1 MKRNKL
7 KKVPQIIIVTLL
19 SGLPLCY
26 AESALATSSFGLP
39 IQTQL
44 SSQQSVKSNQLL
56 NQPKNYLNSRLH
68 TFLTPSVEDLN
79 TLKSTLADYNTQL
92 DTLIEKQP
100 TNDSPELQTAIN
112 TLKTGIST
120 LKTDVDTLESD
131 LNAYNKAKTAL
142 TNALK
147 TQTLTNKDAEDK
159 RKIFSSSQTSH
170 EATKQQLEV
179 QKAAVALAQTQA
191 TEADASVIQA
201 QELLT
206 NSTEALTQQNAIT
219 AQALQTLNERQ
230 INASTASATLAQAEQ
245 TLANAQAQNAQ
256 AERNLLAATSN
267 EAQAQKDLSAATVQL
282 QTKQLE
288 VNSSK
293 EIYNSAVTHYNQTL
307 DEYNQAYDWYLYAEQ
322 NVNLTR
328 TNLQAGQQNLD
339 QAQWNYD
346 TLLIPNPTWTPD
358 TYQQGHTRQVPT
370 TTFVPVTTTTLTGGL
385 TADSFNRQNYG
396 SRPPLPTSNEIP
408 IATQIVPNINYQWMS
423 GQVLNSGRQDR
434 VLVRFTGNI
443 FFPTTDDVRFYAP
456 GDDGV
461 QLYIDGNLIIN
472 DWFDKGGGGSQSNYL
487 HFEAGSTHTITL
499 YFYENGGG
507 ANVWL
512 YYATPTTGFQ
522 IVPAAYLG
530 TTATTTTTYVEQT
543 TYTTET
549 YYTTEVLPNQVAPL
563 INDPALLPDLQ
574 NAQIYYDATVLAN
587 QQAEEDWQIAQAD
600 QQQAAQDSLA
610 GYYQVIDTA
619 TSLNAL
625 SEDLDVEQTKF
636 NQAQV
641 TSNEATSATQAAQQ
655 AFDAADKSQKAAF
668 LTSNEAHQNLITAN
682 SQLQLAS
689 DAYSTESQKNQETRT
704 SNEQAK
710 TSLEAA
716 SSTQSQAQATLETQ
730 TSLLSSAT
738 SNEAQANSDADLA
751 AANSAT
757 ADATS
762 NEASITAQQTQT
774 TTDKAAASFQ
784 SSLEVAQATK
794 NTIPDLI
801 KEATEIFNT
810 PQGSSEVPTNLDASN
825 LQEIDLSQVDPTE
838 LSPEQAT
845 LLVEAALETFET
857 ATEGSPEYEQALDA
871 LYLAAEQ
878 DDIVVDEAL
887 ANIPGVG
894 QAAVAIA
901 NVLNAV
907 SNIGADISPKA
918 RKKAQGLVVTTLIV
932 GQIAQAAALAS
943 ASSGG
948 SSNKTNRI
956 NRKTGK

>member
-56 NQPKNYLNSRLH
+56 NQPKKYLNSRLQSS
-68 TFLTPSVEDLN
+68 LTPSVNDLN
-79 TLKSTLADYNTQL
+79 TLKSTLADYSTQL
-92 DTLIEKQP
+92 DTLISQQP

-179 QKAAVALAQTQA
+179 QKAAVAQSQTQLA
-191 TEADASVIQA
+191 NANASVLQA

-256 AERNLLAATSN
+256 AERDLLSKALRQ
-267 EAQAQKDLSAATVQL
+267 AQAQENLDLAAAKL

-288 VNSSK
+288 VNTARST
-293 EIYNSAVTHYNQTL
+293 YNEVIANYIHLLNVYSNVYDQYLSAQT
-307 DEYNQAYDWYLYAEQ
+307 
-322 NVNLTR
+322 T
-328 TNLQAGQQNLD
+328 QQETQITLS
-339 QAQWNYD
+339 QAQNTLAQAQQDYD
-346 TLLIPNPTWTPD
+346 TLLIPDPTWTPL
-358 TYQQGHTRQVPT
+358 TYEQERTHIVAT
-370 TTFVPVTTTTLTGGL
+370 TTLVPRTITTLTGGL
-385 TADSFNRQNYG
+385 TADVFNRQGYNNA
-396 SRPPLPTSNEIP
+396 PPLPT
-408 IATQIVPNINYQWMS
+408 ATERPFYTTTVPNINFQW
-423 GQVLNSGRQDR
+423 GGGNVLGSGRSED
-434 VLVRFTGNI
+434 VIVRFTGNI
-443 FFPTTDDVRFYAP
+443 SFPTSGNYQFYSPADDGTILFI
-456 GDDGV
+456 DGV
-461 QLYIDGNLIIN
+461 QVTN
-472 DWFDKGGGGSQSNYL
+472 DWRDKGGGGSTSAPIY
-487 HFEAGSTHTITL
+487 FEGGSSHTITL
-499 YFYENGGG
+499 YYYENGGG
-507 ANVWL
+507 AAVWL
-512 YYATPTTGFQ
+512 YYYTSQTGYQ
-522 IVPAAYLG
+522 LVPAAYLG
-530 TTATTTTTYVEQT
+530 TVATTETTYVEET
-543 TYTTET
+543 TYTYET
-549 YYTTEVLPNQVAPL
+549 YYTTEVIPGQVHPL
-563 INDPALLPDLQ
+563 INDPALLPALQ
-574 NAQIYYDATVLAN
+574 EAQAN
-587 QQAEEDWQIAQAD
+587 QQAALATFNEADQNWKTAQAN
-600 QQQAAQDSLA
+600 QQTAAQDSLA

-625 SEDLDVEQTKF
+625 SSDLDVEQNAF
-636 NQAQV
+636 NQTQATYNEANADLQQSQQV
-641 TSNEATSATQAAQQ
+641 LSESQQSLATAELTSNEATQA
-655 AFDAADKSQKAAF
+655 
-668 LTSNEAHQNLITAN
+668 LIRSN
-682 SQLQLAS
+682 SQLQVAQV
-689 DAYSTESQKNQETRT
+689 AYNTESQKNQETRT

-762 NEASITAQQTQT
+762 NEASITSQQTQT

-784 SSLEVAQATK
+784 SSLEVAQATIL
-794 NTIPDLI
+794 TIPDLI
-801 KEATEIFNT
+801 KEATNIFNT

-838 LSPEQAT
+838 LSPEQAV

>member
-1 MKRNKL
+1 MKRNKS

-44 SSQQSVKSNQLL
+44 RSQQSVISNQLV
-56 NQPKNYLNSRLH
+56 NQPKKYLNSRLQSS
-68 TFLTPSVEDLN
+68 LTPSVNDLN

-92 DTLIEKQP
+92 DTLISQQP

-120 LKTDVDTLESD
+120 LKTDVDTLEAD

-179 QKAAVALAQTQA
+179 QKAAVAQSQTQLA
-191 TEADASVIQA
+191 NANASVLQA

-267 EAQAQKDLSAATVQL
+267 KAQAQEKLTAATVQL

-288 VNSSK
+288 VDGARST
-293 EIYNSAVTHYNQTL
+293 YNQAVTHYTQTL
-307 DEYNQAYDWYLYAEQ
+307 DTYTEAYNWYIYTEQ

-346 TLLIPNPTWTPD
+346 TLLIPDPTWTPA
-358 TYQQGHTRQVPT
+358 TYQQEHIRQVPT
-370 TTFVPVTTTTLTGGL
+370 TTLVPVTTTTLTGGL
-385 TADSFNRQNYG
+385 TADSFNRQNYS
-396 SRPPLPTSNEIP
+396 SRPPLPTSTETP
-408 IATQIVPNINYQWMS
+408 ISTLIVPNINFQWGGGS
-423 GQVLNSGRQDR
+423 VLNSGKYDR

-443 FFPTTDDVRFYAP
+443 FFPTTQDVRFYAP
-456 GDDGV
+456 ADDGV
-461 QLYIDGNLIIN
+461 QLVIDGTTVIS
-472 DWFDKGGGGSQSNYL
+472 DWYDKGGGGSQSNL
-487 HFEAGSTHTITL
+487 IHFEAGSTHTITL
-499 YFYENGGG
+499 YFYENGGWS
-507 ANVWL
+507 NVWL
-512 YYATPTTGFQ
+512 YYATSTTGYQ
-522 IVPAAYLG
+522 IVPAEYLG
-530 TTATTTTTYVEQT
+530 TTATTTTIYVEQT

-549 YYTTEVLPNQVAPL
+549 YYTTEEYPNQSAPL
-563 INDPALLPDLQ
+563 INNPALLPDLH
-574 NAQIYYDATVLAN
+574 NAQIYYNAAVLSN

-600 QQQAAQDSLA
+600 QQKAAQDSLA
-610 GYYQVIDTA
+610 SYYQVIDTA

-625 SEDLDVEQTKF
+625 SSDLDVEQTKF

-641 TSNEATSATQAAQQ
+641 TSNEAISATQAAQQ

-682 SQLQLAS
+682 SHLPVAS
-689 DAYSTESQKNQETRT
+689 HAYSSDSQKPQETRP

-716 SSTQSQAQATLETQ
+716 SSTQSQAQANLETQ

-762 NEASITAQQTQT
+762 NEASITAQQAQI
-774 TTDKAAASFQ
+774 TTDNSSTSFQ
-784 SSLEVAQATK
+784 SSLEVAQATIS
-794 NTIPDLI
+794 TIPDLI
-801 KEATEIFNT
+801 KQATDIFNT
-810 PQGSSEVPTNLDASN
+810 PQGSAEVPTNLDASN
-825 LQEIDLSQVDPTE
+825 LQDIDLTQVDPTE
-838 LSPEQAT
+838 LSPEQAV
-845 LLVEAALETFET
+845 LLVAAALETFET

-871 LYLAAEQ
+871 LYLAAQQ

-918 RKKAQGLVVTTLIV
+918 RKKAQSLVVTTLIV

-943 ASSGG
+943 ASSGS
-948 SSNKTNRI
+948 SSNRTNRI